1 MCQHGEITGPRREA
15 ISWDNDVRKALALC
29 NDLVPLHRSML
40 AGPQDEKQAFKSV
53 EASFVVRAPALLYSL
68 HYSTLCTLYTTLY
81 SALYTPCTLYTM
93 SMYTLKSVHAENS
106 GISHYAWDLPSRHK
120 HFLVLRIKSENR

>member
-53 EASFVVRAPALLYSL
+53 EASYVVTFSALSTLLCTLYSL
-68 HYSTLCTLYTTLY
+68 HYSILSTLLYTLYTTLY
-81 SALYTPCTLYTM
+81 SVLSTLLYTPYTTLY
-93 SMYTLKSVHAENS
+93 SLYYSIL
-106 GISHYAWDLPSRHK
+106 
-120 HFLVLRIKSENR
+120 